1 MADMGDIMDGVG
13 DVVGGAVK
21 RLEGLFEKEQ
31 KTYGGSSIA
40 DGVLAGTG
48 GRGFR
53 FPSEDEAQAM
63 IKTFKD
69 RAESIE
75 RRQKLIEKAIEAL
88 ANEFSADDVSVGYAK
103 RAMDSLVA
111 LGKLNESAFN
121 YANGYVERIDAV
133 KRDKQHGE
141 QEASDVFNR
150 ARR

>member
-69 RAESIE
+69 RAESMRE
-75 RRQKLIEKAIEAL
+75 RHRLITKAQSMLEQR
-88 ANEFSADDVSVGYAK
+88 FSEDDVSIGYVK
-103 RAMDSLVA
+103 KAMDSLGSLEQLNKSA
-111 LGKLNESAFN
+111 LKYTLNYIEKI
-121 YANGYVERIDAV
+121 EAV
-133 KRDKQHGE
+133 KRDKQ
-141 QEASDVFNR
+141 QSDQDAADTYSKAQR
-150 ARR
+150 